1 MDLLSRLRRRRGLT
15 APLLLL
21 LAAGGVPHHH
31 ADHGGQQVH
40 VDEAHGSHGTVAA
53 TDTERLP
60 GVVSRAVPA
69 TPILSAVLPDLEGP
83 LARVLPPVE
92 STRSPVGHDPP
103 HARGSRAPPLL
114 QL

>member
-15 APLLLL
+15 VPLLLL

-53 TDTERLP
+53 SDSERLP
-60 GVVSRAVPA
+60 GVVSLAVPA
-69 TPILSAVLPDLEGP
+69 TPVLHAALPDLESP
-83 LARVLPPVE
+83 LVRIVAPVE
-92 STRSPVGHDPP
+92 SALWPAGHDPP